1 MANTPS
7 NMVPLG
13 TPAPAFDLPN
23 PATRGTFS
31 NVQAAGRPMLVMF
44 ICNHCP
50 FVVHVMPVLDE
61 LEAEYADR
69 VQFVAINSNSV
80 ISHPQDGPANMAALV
95 QERGWQFPFLFDE
108 SQEVARA
115 YQAACTPD
123 FFLYDADH
131 KLTYRGQLDDTR
143 PSGGDGP
150 DAHGA
155 DLRAALDALLAGQP
169 PVDPQLPSIGCNIK
183 WNA

>member
-23 PATRGTFS
+23 PATRGQFS
-31 NVQAAGRPMLVMF
+31 STQASGRPMLVMF

-50 FVVHVMPVLDE
+50 FVVHIMDALDL
-61 LEAEYADR
+61 LEADYAKS

-108 SQEVARA
+108 TQEVARA

-123 FFLYDADH
+123 FFLYDDNH
-131 KLTYRGQLDDTR
+131 TLVYRGQFDETR
-143 PSGGDGP
+143 PSGGEGP
-150 DAHGA
+150 EAHGS
-155 DLRAALDALLAGQP
+155 DLRAALDALLAGKP
-169 PVDPQLPSIGCNIK
+169 PIEPQHPSMGCNIK
-183 WNA
+183 WNT